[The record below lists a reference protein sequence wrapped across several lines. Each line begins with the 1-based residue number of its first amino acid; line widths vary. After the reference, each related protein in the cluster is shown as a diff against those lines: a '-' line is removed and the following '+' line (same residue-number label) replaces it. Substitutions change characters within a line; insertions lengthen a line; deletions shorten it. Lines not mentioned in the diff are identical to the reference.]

1 MGAFSINDYKG
12 KFLVIVF
19 YHGDWECQEYLQ
31 AFSDLQTKFSSVK
44 AEVVGCSTDSTKVHQ
59 CWIKTDRED
68 GGFSGRLN
76 MALWSDPS
84 GSLSSQYD
92 LFDEEEG
99 QCLDGVVIIDDEG
112 IVRHAMTTSLDCKY
126 TANNTLEMVRM
137 LKVYKVDEPKPTY
150 GGSAR
155 SVLLLLPK
163 LLFSNYPCCL
173 YHTTDSTG
181 F

>member
-1 MGAFSINDYKG
+1 MSLSTLLKEKLN
-12 KFLVIVF
+12 L
-19 YHGDWECQEYLQ
+19 
-31 AFSDLQTKFSSVK
+31 FSSRNIFLI
-44 AEVVGCSTDSTKVHQ
+44 ENNSFIYC
-59 CWIKTDRED
+59 RED

-155 SVLLLLPK
+155 AVSPVKFDPEKVKLIPNMLLQV
-163 LLFSNYPCCL
+163 SYE
-173 YHTTDSTG
+173 
-181 F
+181 